1 MALLFLSETGSVGQV
16 RNGQLR
22 QVIESLTTDSEIV
35 AVLDG
40 SSHNI
45 YPVAIGPSEG
55 EALRDWVVAEGAID
69 TIEIGL
75 GYGVSALYI
84 CEGLVST
91 TGSEQRHVVI
101 DPYQQAR
108 FKDCGLQVL
117 KEAGVAD
124 LVTHYGEESQLVL
137 PRLLSE
143 GRKFDLAFVDGNHRF
158 DWVFVDLF
166 FLGRLLRPGSVVF
179 VDDYQLP
186 GIARAIAFFLNNAGW
201 TLELSHRVMNFIDGR
216 FFGPARHQTIAHSRT
231 SLTSDQESASNACWY
246 RVADL
251 SRLQDTGRPTLVS

>member
-1 MALLFLSETGSVGQV
+1 MGSV
-16 RNGQLR
+16 R

-45 YPVAIGPSEG
+45 FPVAIGSSEG
-55 EALRDWVVAEGAID
+55 EAVRDWVVAEDAMH

-101 DPYQQAR
+101 DPYQESR
-108 FKDCGLQVL
+108 FRNCGLQVL

-124 LVTHYGEESQLVL
+124 LVDHYAEESQVVL

-143 GRKFDLAFVDGNHRF
+143 GRQFDLAFVDGNHRF

-166 FLGRLLRPGSVVF
+166 FLGRLLRPGGIVF

-186 GIARAIAFFLNNAGW
+186 GIARATAFFLSNAGW
-201 TLELSHRVMNFIDGR
+201 TSELVSSEDDLHQWAILRTSETPDGR
-216 FFGPARHQTIAHSRT
+216 AFTHFV
-231 SLTSDQESASNACWY
+231 DF
-246 RVADL
+246 
-251 SRLQDTGRPTLVS
+251 